1 MAVNVNSDNRGQW
14 GSKFGF
20 IMAAAG
26 SAVGLGNIWRFPY
39 ITGENGGG
47 AFVLVYLL
55 CVILIGVPLL
65 FTEMGL
71 GRMTKKSTI
80 GAFKDTGANSLY
92 MGAGAILALA
102 VSFFVLSYYGN
113 IAGWTIGYI
122 FKMLSGSEGTFA
134 EFAANPAYTIPLMGV
149 FVVVT
154 VLIVLGGVSGGIEKA
169 AKFLMPLLFVLITV
183 VAIRGLTLDGA
194 MEGVEFYMN
203 PDFSKINANTFL
215 VALGQAFF
223 SMSIGWGI
231 MITYGSYLPKN
242 SNIVSSGVWVGF
254 MDAGVAL
261 LAGFM
266 IFPAVFAFGKD
277 PSSGPALV
285 FEVLPEVFNAMPGG
299 AIIGGFFFLL
309 LLVAALTS
317 SVSMLEVPASY
328 FMDEKKWSRKKSA
341 WTVGI
346 MLFLVGIPSALSLG
360 GNEFFT
366 NMSVRQITANATSNE
381 IIAGNAFEVVFKE
394 EVSDDEIQSIV
405 DGFTA
410 EAEKGNDTG
419 FMKHDKVNEEDV
431 FYFTTFDEAQSFS
444 DTQGSVVRG
453 FQNILDYFFG
463 TFFIVIVAL
472 VTCIYAAWK
481 IGPARIVGELEQG
494 SEKFRA
500 GTMKAKGFVFFIKY
514 VCPLVIL
521 AVLLNMLG
529 VFGFFAG
536 GG

>member
-1 MAVNVNSDNRGQW
+1 MAANLGDEGRGQW

-65 FTEMGL
+65 FTEIGL
-71 GRMTKKSTI
+71 GRMTKKGAI
-80 GAFKDTGANSLY
+80 GAFKDTGANKLY
-92 MGAGAILALA
+92 MGVGAILALA

-113 IAGWTIGYI
+113 IAGWTIGYV

-149 FVVVT
+149 FVVAT

-169 AKFLMPLLFVLITV
+169 AKFLMPLLFVLIAV
-183 VAIRGLTLDGA
+183 VAIRGLMLPGA
-194 MEGVEFYMN
+194 MEGVRFYMN

-231 MITYGSYLPKN
+231 MITYGSYLPK
-242 SNIVSSGVWVGF
+242 SANIVSSGVWVGF

-266 IFPAVFAFGKD
+266 IFPAVFAFGHD
-277 PSSGPALV
+277 PASGPALV
-285 FEVLPEVFNAMPGG
+285 FEVLPLVFNAMPGG

-328 FMDEKKWSRKKSA
+328 FMDEKKWSRKKAA

-346 MLFLVGIPSALSLG
+346 MLFVVGVPSALSKG
-360 GNEFFT
+360 GSAFFT
-366 NMSVRQITANATSNE
+366 DMSVQ
-381 IIAGNAFEVVFKE
+381 
-394 EVSDDEIQSIV
+394 
-405 DGFTA
+405 
-410 EAEKGNDTG
+410 
-419 FMKHDKVNEEDV
+419 MPWMEDPAV
-431 FYFTTFDEAQSFS
+431 
-444 DTQGSVVRG
+444 G
-453 FQNILDYFFG
+453 FQDILDYFFG
-463 TFFIVIVAL
+463 TFFIVVVAL
-472 VTCIYAAWK
+472 VTCIYVAWK
-481 IGPARIVGELEQG
+481 IGAERIVAELSEG
-494 SEKFRA
+494 AEKFKA
-500 GTMKAKGFVFFIKY
+500 GSFKAKGFVFFIKY

-529 VFGFFAG
+529 VFGIFAG

>member
-1 MAVNVNSDNRGQW
+1 MAVNVSSDNRGQW

-80 GAFKDTGANSLY
+80 GAFKDTGANSVY
-92 MGAGAILALA
+92 MGAGAILALG

-122 FKMLSGSEGTFA
+122 FKMLSGSEGTFT
-134 EFAANPAYTIPLMGV
+134 EFAANPTYTIPLMGV
-149 FVVVT
+149 FVVAT

-169 AKFLMPLLFVLITV
+169 AKFLMPLLFVLIAV
-183 VAIRGLTLDGA
+183 VAVRGLTLEGA
-194 MEGVEFYMN
+194 MKGVDFYMN

-254 MDAGVAL
+254 MDAAVAL

-277 PSSGPALV
+277 PASGPALV
-285 FEVLPEVFNAMPGG
+285 FEVLPDVFNAMPGG

-328 FMDEKKWSRKKSA
+328 FMDEKKWSRKKAA

-346 MLFLVGIPSALSLG
+346 LLFVVGVPSALSKG
-360 GNEFFT
+360 
-366 NMSVRQITANATSNE
+366 
-381 IIAGNAFEVVFKE
+381 GNAFFSEMSVQLPWM
-394 EVSDDEIQSIV
+394 DDPAV
-405 DGFTA
+405 
-410 EAEKGNDTG
+410 
-419 FMKHDKVNEEDV
+419 
-431 FYFTTFDEAQSFS
+431 
-444 DTQGSVVRG
+444 G
-453 FQNILDYFFG
+453 FQDILDYFFG
-463 TFFIVIVAL
+463 TFFIVVVAL
-472 VTCIYAAWK
+472 VTCIYVAWK
-481 IGPARIVGELEQG
+481 IGAEKIVGELEQG
-494 SEKFRA
+494 SENFRA
-500 GTMKAKGFVFFIKY
+500 GTMKAKGFVFFIKF

-521 AVLLNMLG
+521 AVLLNMMG
-529 VFGFFAG
+529 VFGIFAG